1 MKFVPKQIF
10 HSKLCCI
17 QHQKHMLGSFK
28 VVYHPTFSFKTAFRM
43 LILMF
48 SNVGTSAQR
57 FLLKTT
63 TRD

>member
-1 MKFVPKQIF
+1 MVLDEIC
-10 HSKLCCI
+10 SKTNFPFKTLL
-17 QHQKHMLGSFK
+17 HPTPK

-63 TRD
+63 TGD